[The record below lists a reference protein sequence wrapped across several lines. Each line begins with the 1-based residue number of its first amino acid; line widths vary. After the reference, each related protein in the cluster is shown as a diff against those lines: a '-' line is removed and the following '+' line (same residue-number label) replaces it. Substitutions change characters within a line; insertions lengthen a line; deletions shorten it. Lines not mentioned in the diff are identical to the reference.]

1 MHHCFDPGCIT
12 EAARMMLHNG
22 QVDKAI
28 LIAEEGTDNSLKAQC
43 YWLKAQK
50 LMAAKSSRSRRAA
63 AKLETD
69 RAKVGRGGTGVE
81 RRGDC
86 QSQGRERRD
95 WGRVETDR
103 AKVGRG
109 GTGVERRLTEPR

>member
-43 YWLKAQK
+43 YWLKGQK
-50 LMAAKSSRSRRAA
+50 LMAAKSSRPRRAA

-69 RAKVGRGGTGVE
+69 RTKVGRTRNGIE
-81 RRGDC
+81 
-86 QSQGRERRD
+86 
-95 WGRVETDR
+95 W
-103 AKVGRG
+103 
-109 GTGVERRLTEPR
+109 RLTDPR

>member
-1 MHHCFDPGCIT
+1 MSHVAGCII

-50 LMAAKSSRSRRAA
+50 LMASMSSKSKKA
-63 AKLETD
+63 T
-69 RAKVGRGGTGVE
+69 AKV
-81 RRGDC
+81 
-86 QSQGRERRD
+86 
-95 WGRVETDR
+95 
-103 AKVGRG
+103 
-109 GTGVERRLTEPR
+109 RLTRSH